1 MLVRAR
7 ADRSEKRETPDL
19 MRGNLGKKNRRFLN
33 YVENDMFLEELVS
46 LIASKTLSKETYMKV
61 LERHMETTTIR
72 GAIREEYLAG
82 MKLSRV

>member
-1 MLVRAR
+1 MRAR

-19 MRGNLGKKNRRFLN
+19 MRGNLGGKNRRFLN

>member
-1 MLVRAR
+1 
-7 ADRSEKRETPDL
+7 
-19 MRGNLGKKNRRFLN
+19 
-33 YVENDMFLEELVS
+33 MFLEELVS

>member
-1 MLVRAR
+1 MVLGAV
-7 ADRSEKRETPDL
+7 RETSDL
-19 MRGNLGKKNRRFLN
+19 IQWNLNRRFLN

>member
-1 MLVRAR
+1 MRAR

-19 MRGNLGKKNRRFLN
+19 MRGNLGEKNRRFLN